1 MYEDVYSVSHINKL
15 IKLLIEEDRR
25 FANVQV
31 RGEISNFK
39 RYSSGHCYFTL
50 KDSGGVL
57 KAVMF
62 KSAARSLRFEP
73 QNGDTVIAVGRIS
86 VYERDGVYQLYT
98 DLIIPE
104 GTGDLMLAF
113 EQLKQKL
120 LNEGLFDEAAKSRC
134 R

>member
-1 MYEDVYSVSHINKL
+1 MYEDVYSVSQVNKL
-15 IKLLIEEDRR
+15 IKSLIEDERR
-25 FANVQV
+25 FANIQV

-50 KDSGGVL
+50 KEGGVL

-62 KSAARSLRFEP
+62 KFAARTLRFEP

-98 DLIIPE
+98 DLLIPE

-120 LNEGLFDEAAKSRC
+120 MV
-134 R
+134 